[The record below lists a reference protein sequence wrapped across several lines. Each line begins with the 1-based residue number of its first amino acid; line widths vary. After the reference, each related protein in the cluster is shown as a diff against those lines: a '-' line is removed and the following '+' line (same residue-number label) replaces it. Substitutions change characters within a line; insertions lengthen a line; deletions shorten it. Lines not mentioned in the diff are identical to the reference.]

1 MIRMNH
7 NSLILYKSLLK
18 IGTIGF
24 GGGSALIPVF
34 HRYIV
39 DDGQLLSEDEF
50 NKDLTVAISTPG
62 ALPVELS
69 VGAGLRKAGQVGFF
83 LAPVM
88 VSLPGVLL
96 SVAILV
102 VLGRINDGLTMQ
114 FTLLSMGITAY
125 IMSEILRYIY
135 KTIRS
140 LFHENRPVAVML
152 QVLPDILL
160 LLKRIASALVV
171 ILFFGAVLQFL
182 FHGGGSF
189 SWRACLSSILSFG
202 GGDAYIAI
210 AERMF
215 VASGMLASLTF
226 FSIIIPTVNATP
238 GSILCKSLASIG
250 YCIGTGLTGSMA
262 GGLLWALCGY
272 AFSICMSCVTYA
284 VGSCF
289 LEAITAWKVW
299 KYISLLLRVI
309 ISFLQLKIL
318 LRLSEGFCDKW
329 EALGWVPILSCSLL
343 LALVVFNVF
352 LPGRWG
358 VRKLYVVLASVALC
372 LVLGNIRCAT

>member
-1 MIRMNH
+1 MKNT
-7 NSLILYKSLLK
+7 NSLKLYKALLK
-18 IGTIGF
+18 IGIIGF

-39 DDGQLLSEDEF
+39 EDGQLLSEDEF

-69 VGAGLRKAGQVGFF
+69 VGAGLRNAGQAGFF

-96 SVAILV
+96 SIAILV
-102 VLGRINDGLTMQ
+102 ILGRINEGLTMQ

-125 IMSEILRYIY
+125 IMSEILQYIY

-140 LFHENRPVAVML
+140 LFHEDRPVAVAHR
-152 QVLPDILL
+152 VVPDIHL

-171 ILFFGAVLQFL
+171 ILFFGAVLQL
-182 FHGGGSF
+182 LYKGGSF

-210 AERMF
+210 AERLF
-215 VASGMLASLTF
+215 VDSGMLASLTF
-226 FSIIIPTVNATP
+226 FSIIIPIVNSTP
-238 GSILCKSLASIG
+238 GSILCKSLACIG
-250 YCIGTGLTGSMA
+250 YCIGTELTGSLA

-272 AFSICMSCVTYA
+272 AFSICMSCITYA
-284 VGSCF
+284 AGSCF
-289 LEAITAWKVW
+289 LEAITVWKVW

-309 ISFLQLKIL
+309 ISFLQLRIL
-318 LRLSEGFCDKW
+318 WRLSVGFCDKW
-329 EALGWVPILSCSLL
+329 GALGWSPILSCSLL
-343 LALVVFNVF
+343 LALVVSNVF
-352 LPGRWG
+352 LPDRRG

-372 LVLGNIRCAT
+372 LVLGNLCIFAAN